1 MNDENVIK
9 GGRRV
14 SRFLRVGIFLDRLD
28 DIAEAAQMLHE
39 AAESG
44 GDEGLSKSREL
55 ASDIESMAKDLRDF
69 IARWNCEPLIYT
81 GEGTTDEIIHLLDTL
96 LLNAEAG
103 GPGDLQS

>member
-39 AAESG
+39 TAESG
-44 GDEGLSKSREL
+44 GDEGVIQIKR
-55 ASDIESMAKDLRDF
+55 
-69 IARWNCEPLIYT
+69 T
-81 GEGTTDEIIHLLDTL
+81 GK
-96 LLNAEAG
+96 
-103 GPGDLQS
+103 